1 MLLTMKHLL
10 VVVTL
15 FFQALNVVSGE
26 QEPVDVVM
34 GCWPS
39 NINKDKVLGKINQK
53 IIRESYLNV
62 YFFR

>member
-1 MLLTMKHLL
+1 MQHLL

-15 FFQALNVVSGE
+15 YFQVLNIVSGQ

-39 NINKDKVLGKINQK
+39 NINKDKVLGKINQE
-53 IIRESYLNV
+53 IISEFYLNV
-62 YFFR
+62 YCFR